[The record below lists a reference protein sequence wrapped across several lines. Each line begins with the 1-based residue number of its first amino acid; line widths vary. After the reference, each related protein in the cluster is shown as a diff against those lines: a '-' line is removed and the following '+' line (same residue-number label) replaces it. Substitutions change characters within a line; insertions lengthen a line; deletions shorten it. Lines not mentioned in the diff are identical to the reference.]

1 MTFSEFGKVN
11 KGIEIEDIVEEEESK
26 EREEDEPL
34 LIHYPP
40 MIKNTSECKY
50 CYQRKVCTLAALS
63 IEDPHP

>member
-1 MTFSEFGKVN
+1 LTFSEFGKAN
-11 KGIEIEDIVEEEESK
+11 KGIDIEEIAEEESK
-26 EREEDEPL
+26 ETEEDEPL

-63 IEDPHP
+63 IEDQHP